1 MKDLSKS
8 DIIHLL
14 WRKTCSRKKEAFCA
28 RFTAELRITAKAIFL
43 LIH

>member
-1 MKDLSKS
+1 MEELSKS

-14 WRKTCSRKKEAFCA
+14 WSKTYSRRREESCA
-28 RFTAELRITAKAIFL
+28 RFTAELRITAKAILL